1 MEPDDY
7 YKLSVLE
14 STQVASVLDDCL
26 DQLNILGSIMP
37 KSYENR
43 QNVQDVSCFFFVSF
57 HHLNFFY

>member
-43 QNVQDVSCFFFVSF
+43 QNVQDVSCFFFR
-57 HHLNFFY
+57 